1 MEKEQSKEPSK
12 NLYYGSFILA
22 VTLAAMIDDKYM
34 PDGILFL
41 LFCFIVVFMLIPAK
55 LTGNFDSAAINK
67 GETNG

>member
-1 MEKEQSKEPSK
+1 MEKKQSKEPSK

-22 VTLAAMIDDKYM
+22 VTLAVIIDDKYM

-41 LFCFIVVFMLIPAK
+41 LFYFIVVFMIIPAK
-55 LTGNFDSAAINK
+55 LTGNLDSTATNK